1 MVTLAK
7 VGGSS
12 RPHADLVLRIAGG
25 EVVRAGTEEPSAVN
39 VSWRRCLND
48 FKLDPARDY
57 RTVVHDVGRLKDLEY
72 EHAELLQIA
81 RAEMDALYDHISG
94 SGYAL
99 LLADTSGV
107 ILYEKVDP
115 TLKSMFRQAG
125 LIVGAEWSE
134 EREGTNGIGTCAR
147 EARAVTIHQSDHF
160 RSRHTNLSC
169 SAAPIHDHDGRVL
182 AVLDASCVSAT
193 GSRET
198 QLHTMA
204 LVHSSARLIEKCL
217 FLRRHSGNALLRF
230 HHRPEFVDL
239 LHDGAIAVDA
249 AGVVVAADVTGL
261 KLLGAPTR
269 DTVVGRSIAD
279 LFDATFEELLSAKSA
294 TRRPIWQLRDNAH
307 GRLYYASLV
316 PGGEQE
322 RSATVP
328 PAARGSTL
336 VRVAREEPDG
346 ALTLEDLAGED
357 PQMRRNLRNAQ
368 RIADHGV
375 AVLIRGPTGS
385 GKEVFAKA
393 LHLASNRRKNAFVA
407 VNCAAIPESLIE
419 SELFGYCAGAFT
431 GARRGGMRGRI
442 AQASGGTLFLDE
454 IGDMSTSL
462 QTRLLRVLAEGEF
475 YRVGGQTPIRVD
487 VRVIA
492 ATHQNLEERVRN
504 NQFRE
509 DLFHRLNVIH
519 IELPPLRARREDV
532 PDLLDHYLRFAA
544 RELGVETKVL
554 TDEARAKLAGYS
566 WPGNV
571 RELVNLCRRF
581 TVLAPGNEIRSEDLP
596 PEILGAVANA
606 APEQDWTS
614 ALEHWAD
621 RQSLSPPRPLLD
633 DALPAFERALIR
645 VALRHTQGHRQ
656 EAAKLLGWGRNTLT
670 RKLKELGMDDI
681 DEQT

>member
-1 MVTLAK
+1 MRLAK
-7 VGGSS
+7 LGGEG
-12 RPHADLVLRIAGG
+12 RPHADLVLRIAG
-25 EVVRAGTEEPSAVN
+25 AAPSSDAAETTSTVG

-72 EHAELLQIA
+72 EHAELVQIA
-81 RAEMDALYDHISG
+81 RAEMDALYEHIAG

-107 ILYEKVDP
+107 ILCEKVDP

-147 EARAVTIHQSDHF
+147 EARPITIHQSDHF
-160 RSRHTNLSC
+160 RTRHTNLSC
-169 SAAPIHDHDGRVL
+169 SAAPIHDHEGRVI
-182 AVLDASCVSAT
+182 AVLDASCVSAA

-217 FLRRHSGNALLRF
+217 FLRRHSGSALLRF

-249 AGVVVAADVTGL
+249 AGVIVAADVTGL
-261 KLLGAPTR
+261 KLLGASTR
-269 DTVVGRSIAD
+269 EAVIGRSIAD
-279 LFDATFEELLSAKSA
+279 IFDATFEELLSARNA

-316 PGGEQE
+316 AGSDRAQ
-322 RSATVP
+322 ATP
-328 PAARGSTL
+328 AAPAARSRAL
-336 VRVAREEPDG
+336 LRVAREQPAG

-385 GKEVFAKA
+385 GKEAFAKA
-393 LHLASNRRKNAFVA
+393 LHLASNRAQSAFVA

-431 GARRGGMRGRI
+431 GARRAGLRGRI
-442 AQASGGTLFLDE
+442 IQASGGTLFLDE
-454 IGDMSTSL
+454 IGDMPLAL
-462 QTRLLRVLAEGEF
+462 QTRLLRVLEEHEVTPLGAESALK
-475 YRVGGQTPIRVD
+475 VD
-487 VRVIA
+487 LRVICA
-492 ATHQNLEERVRN
+492 SHRNLRELMQQGR
-504 NQFRE
+504 FRE
-509 DLFHRLNVIH
+509 DLYYRLNGIT
-519 IELPPLRARREDV
+519 IELPALAARADRAALIRRCIARECGS
-532 PDLLDHYLRFAA
+532 LAFAA
-544 RELGVETKVL
+544 SAIENAALKCL
-554 TDEARAKLAGYS
+554 MDYH
-566 WPGNV
+566 WPGNI
-571 RELVNLCRRF
+571 RELRNTIR
-581 TVLAPGNEIRSEDLP
+581 TALAICDGGVIRCADLP
-596 PEILGAVANA
+596 AAILAGESTD
-606 APEQDWTS
+606 APPCATVPASLARAEYTALLQAIEQN
-614 ALEHWAD
+614 HWVM
-621 RQSLSPPRPLLD
+621 S
-633 DALPAFERALIR
+633 R
-645 VALRHTQGHRQ
+645 VAAQLRIS
-656 EAAKLLGWGRNTLT
+656 RNTLY
-670 RKLKELGMDDI
+670 RKIKAHGIQIARGRAGEPPR
-681 DEQT
+681 

>member
-7 VGGSS
+7 LGGGS

-25 EVVRAGTEEPSAVN
+25 TLSRDAAEATSTVG

-57 RTVVHDVGRLKDLEY
+57 RTVVHDAGRLKDLEY
-72 EHAELLQIA
+72 EHAELVQIA

-107 ILYEKVDP
+107 ILCEKVDP
-115 TLKSMFRQAG
+115 TLRSMFRHAG

-147 EARAVTIHQSDHF
+147 EARPITIHQSDHF
-160 RSRHTNLSC
+160 RARHTNLSC
-169 SAAPIHDHDGRVL
+169 SAAPIHDQDGRVV

-249 AGVVVAADVTGL
+249 AGVVVAADATGL
-261 KLLGAPTR
+261 KLLGASTR
-269 DTVVGRSIAD
+269 DAVIGRSIAD
-279 LFDATFEELLSAKSA
+279 LFDATFEELLSARNA
-294 TRRPIWQLRDNAH
+294 TRRAIWQLRDNAH

-316 PGGEQE
+316 AGNERE
-322 RSATVP
+322 RSVAAL
-328 PAARGSTL
+328 PADRGRTL
-336 VRVAREEPDG
+336 VRVAREAPAG
-346 ALTLEDLAGED
+346 VLTLEDLAGED

-385 GKEVFAKA
+385 GKEAFAKA
-393 LHLASNRRKNAFVA
+393 LHLASNRHQRAFVA

-431 GARRGGMRGRI
+431 GARRGGLRGRVV
-442 AQASGGTLFLDE
+442 QASGGTLFLDE
-454 IGDMSTSL
+454 IGDMPLGL
-462 QTRLLRVLAEGEF
+462 QTRLLRVLEEHEVTPLGAESALK
-475 YRVGGQTPIRVD
+475 VD
-487 VRVIA
+487 LRVICA
-492 ATHQNLEERVRN
+492 SHRNLRELLE
-504 NQFRE
+504 QGKFRE
-509 DLFHRLNVIH
+509 DLYYRLNGIT
-519 IELPPLRARREDV
+519 IELPALAERCDRAALIRKCI
-532 PDLLDHYLRFAA
+532 A
-544 RELGVETKVL
+544 RECGGASVAASAIESAALKCL
-554 TDEARAKLAGYS
+554 TDYH
-566 WPGNV
+566 WPGNI
-571 RELVNLCRRF
+571 RELRTTIR
-581 TVLAPGNEIRSEDLP
+581 TALAICDGGVIRCADLP
-596 PEILGAVANA
+596 PEIRESGARA
-606 APEQDWTS
+606 APRWVPAPASFASAERGVLLQVIEQNNWVMS
-614 ALEHWAD
+614 
-621 RQSLSPPRPLLD
+621 
-633 DALPAFERALIR
+633 R
-645 VALRHTQGHRQ
+645 VAAQLRIS
-656 EAAKLLGWGRNTLT
+656 RNTLY
-670 RKLKELGMDDI
+670 RKIKAHGIQIARPRPAEADR
-681 DEQT
+681 

>member
-1 MVTLAK
+1 MTTLAK
-7 VGGSS
+7 LGGGS

-25 EVVRAGTEEPSAVN
+25 AIARDAAETTSTVG

-72 EHAELLQIA
+72 EHAELVQIA

-107 ILYEKVDP
+107 ILSEKVDP
-115 TLKSMFRQAG
+115 TLKSMFRHAG

-147 EARAVTIHQSDHF
+147 EARPITIHQTDHF
-160 RSRHTNLSC
+160 RTRHTNLSC
-169 SAAPIHDHDGRVL
+169 SAAPIHDHDGRVV

-204 LVHSSARLIEKCL
+204 LVHASARLIEKCL

-261 KLLGAPTR
+261 KLLGATTR
-269 DTVVGRSIAD
+269 AEVIGRSIAD
-279 LFDATFEELLSAKSA
+279 IFDATFEELLSAKNA
-294 TRRPIWQLRDNAH
+294 TRRPIWQLRDNAR

-316 PGGEQE
+316 VGSE
-322 RSATVP
+322 REDSPATVHNE
-328 PAARGSTL
+328 RGRAL
-336 VRVAREEPDG
+336 VQVAREEPVG
-346 ALTLEDLAGED
+346 ALTLEDLAGDD
-357 PQMRRNLRNAQ
+357 PQMKHNLRNAQ

-385 GKEVFAKA
+385 GKEAFAKA
-393 LHLASNRRKNAFVA
+393 LHLASNRRASAFVA

-431 GARRGGMRGRI
+431 GARRAGLRGRI
-442 AQASGGTLFLDE
+442 VQATGGTLFLDE
-454 IGDMSTSL
+454 IGDMPLGL
-462 QTRLLRVLAEGEF
+462 QTRLLRVLEEHE
-475 YRVGGQTPIRVD
+475 VTPLGAGASLKVD
-487 VRVIA
+487 LRVICA
-492 ATHQNLEERVRN
+492 SHRNLRELMQQGR
-504 NQFRE
+504 FRD
-509 DLFHRLNVIH
+509 DLYYRLNGIT
-519 IELPPLRARREDV
+519 IELPSL
-532 PDLLDHYLRFAA
+532 AA
-544 RELGVETKVL
+544 RQDRSALIRKCI
-554 TDEARAKLAGYS
+554 ARECGSASLAAGAIESGALRCLMDYH
-566 WPGNV
+566 WPGNI
-571 RELVNLCRRF
+571 RELRTAIR
-581 TVLAPGNEIRSEDLP
+581 TALAICDGGVIRCGDLP
-596 PEILGAVANA
+596 AEVRHCGTGGSQHHEPGPASFA
-606 APEQDWTS
+606 S
-614 ALEHWAD
+614 AE
-621 RQSLSPPRPLLD
+621 RGVLLQVI
-633 DALPAFERALIR
+633 ERHNWVMSR
-645 VALRHTQGHRQ
+645 VAVELRIS
-656 EAAKLLGWGRNTLT
+656 RNTLY
-670 RKLKELGMDDI
+670 RKIKAHGIQIVRAPADSAR
-681 DEQT
+681 